1 MIAYAVVAAARFRAN
16 ASAVVDVVDFK
27 QRSARTPMV

>member
-1 MIAYAVVAAARFRAN
+1 MIAHAAVAAARFGAD
-16 ASAVVDVVDFK
+16 APAVVDVVDLK